1 VRRHLNWWLLGP
13 WSAQRL
19 KSVATRTANLFL
31 NRMYHWDV
39 SKIYS
44 APADRVVAVDPLV
57 RGVPEDEDD
66 EEDEE
71 KRGEDEEEG
80 EDDDGGEGY
89 SE

>member
-1 VRRHLNWWLLGP
+1 LAP

-19 KSVATRTANLFL
+19 QSVATRTANLFL
-31 NRMYHWDV
+31 NCVYHWEV
-39 SKIYS
+39 SRIYS
-44 APADRVVAVDPLV
+44 APADRLVAADALL

-71 KRGEDEEEG
+71 KRGEDDEEEG